1 MGGGV
6 NTTSQQR
13 TGIKLGAINPLPYR
27 AEMDCSRISTTESQ
41 QKLAAPVAWPGGL
54 VEPVAAA
61 PSGVVIVTTGTQVAS
76 GTCQEIRRQCIN
88 WALYFCPSN
97 KNRYVF

>member
-1 MGGGV
+1 M

-27 AEMDCSRISTTESQ
+27 AEMGCSRVSTTGSQ

-61 PSGVVIVTTGTQVAS
+61 PSGVVIVTRGTQAAS

-88 WALYFCPSN
+88 WARYFFPSN
-97 KNRYVF
+97 KSRYVF